1 MIKIIV
7 LAGTAFMIITI
18 ILGFIMATI
27 HNEEFI
33 GKSPIPKF
41 WFLLAKICAFTTIL
55 FLIPYGLNFNI
66 PVHFITP
73 LWIPWLALIIFLIG
87 FVLVAMTSSALKKAL
102 IFGLPQKGNHQ
113 LQTKGIYSFSRHPF
127 YMGFLMIM
135 LSSVLLI
142 PNWINLIC
150 FILAWVLH
158 HIIMIRE
165 EQFLISRYG
174 DAYLNYMKN
183 TRRYF

>member
-7 LAGTAFMIITI
+7 LAGAAFMIITI
-18 ILGFIMATI
+18 IMGFIMAKI
-27 HNEEFI
+27 HHEEFI
-33 GKSPIPKF
+33 GKSPIPRF
-41 WFLLAKICAFTTIL
+41 WFLLAKICAFTTIF
-55 FLIPYGLNFNI
+55 FLIPYGLNFAI

-73 LWIPWLALIIFLIG
+73 SWIPWLALIIFLIG
-87 FVLVAMTSSALKKAL
+87 FVLVAMTSSALKKDL
-102 IFGLPQKGNHQ
+102 IFGLPQKEDHQ
-113 LQTKGIYSFSRHPF
+113 LQTKGIYSLSRHPF

-142 PNWINLIC
+142 PNWINLVC
-150 FILAWVLH
+150 FIAGWALH

-174 DAYLNYMKN
+174 NTYRNYMKN